1 MNLASQDNEYKKI
14 LKDIGF
20 KKIQNLFFSFTK
32 LVKIGN
38 YKLSKNNKP
47 FLIAEISANNGDHYH
62 WQKSIL

>member
-20 KKIQNLFFSFTK
+20 KKIPKTYSLAYK
-32 LVKIGN
+32 LMKIGN

-47 FLIAEISANNGDHYH
+47 FLIAEISANHGG
-62 WQKSIL
+62 SLSL